1 MEDTSYSIVCGQP
14 APKKDLALIAY
25 VRSTVGG
32 GMSMSRRRFLWLD
45 NPARCSGDEQSGK
58 TLDGVEDGETRSEP
72 GQKWLFRQHHDSF
85 S

>member
-1 MEDTSYSIVCGQP
+1 
-14 APKKDLALIAY
+14 
-25 VRSTVGG
+25 
-32 GMSMSRRRFLWLD
+32 MSRRRFLWLD